1 MASDLS
7 ALARADVAA
16 VSWLTTVRVSSMV
29 TPMSVVQFLAFSL
42 LFSGADGVF
51 PAICSARISSE
62 AATSTA
68 APLTVLL

>member
-7 ALARADVAA
+7 ALARAEVAA